1 MSMANGYIE
10 NASLGGYENEANDLF
25 ADMKAEFFEMMD
37 KAVDSHIH
45 NAIRSAIEADGNKH
59 ALAIIDL
66 LAEYGIYGRTAL
78 DFVNK
83 LQKLEKKFGK
93 KESKE

>member
-1 MSMANGYIE
+1 MTDNTHMNNYLDDIRNSEDQAIE
-10 NASLGGYENEANDLF
+10 EI
-25 ADMKAEFFEMMD
+25 KAFFFKAMD
-37 KAVDSHIH
+37 QAVDSHIH

-83 LQKLEKKFGK
+83 LQELEKKFGSK
-93 KESKE
+93 KE